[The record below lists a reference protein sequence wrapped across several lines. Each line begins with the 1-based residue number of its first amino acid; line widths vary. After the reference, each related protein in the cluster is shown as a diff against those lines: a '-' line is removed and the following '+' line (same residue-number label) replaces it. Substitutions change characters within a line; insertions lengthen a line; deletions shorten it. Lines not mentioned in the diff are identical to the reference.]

1 MFLINQIF
9 VILILIIDFWLGI
22 WVYLINPKNRI
33 NQLFSLMMAS
43 IFLWVFSGWSF
54 DFFSYNEKI
63 SLFFVKLRFEAV
75 VVFAIS
81 AYLFSLFFPRK
92 EKNYPIL
99 TSAVFLWGIINFFI
113 SIFSDLV
120 IRGIQVKE
128 WGVNIIFGK
137 GSLFFF
143 GGMVLLTFLI
153 LYILFKKYYIIS
165 KEEKL
170 QIQYFLIGVL
180 IFVAGNLIFN
190 VFQPIFFENY
200 KYYQLGDYSSIF
212 LLGFTAYAILNK
224 KLFGIRV
231 VLTQILVSLMGIV
244 LAIVPF
250 FMPSTALKIGAAI
263 VFAVYCFIGYLL
275 IKSSL
280 REINAKELLEQKVQE
295 RTKDLQL
302 SKEELEQS
310 KKIAE
315 ERAAELEKWYK
326 LTIGREVRMAELKEK
341 IKEMEEKTK

>member
-1 MFLINQIF
+1 LAF
-9 VILILIIDFWLGI
+9 
-22 WVYLINPKNRI
+22 WVYSANRKAKINRI
-33 NQLFSLMMAS
+33 FFVFTLSLV
-43 IFLWVFSGWSF
+43 LWTSF
-54 DFFSYNEKI
+54 P
-63 SLFFVKLRFEAV
+63 LFFNSSAISKNSALWLIRLAYGTTALWLISFYFFV
-75 VVFAIS
+75 VYFPREGKRQPFLDKIVCLAGTVLFAIS
-81 AYLFSLFFPRK
+81 SFTNLH
-92 EKNYPIL
+92 
-99 TSAVFLWGIINFFI
+99 
-113 SIFSDLV
+113 
-120 IRGIQVKE
+120 VKDVEARE
-128 WGVNIIFGK
+128 WGNGPIFGPAK
-137 GSLFFF
+137 IFYFGIVFFF
-143 GGMVLLTFLI
+143 CLLFVWII
-153 LYILFKKYYIIS
+153 LKKYPDLS
-165 KEEKL
+165 KEEKNK
-170 QIQYFLIGVL
+170 IQYVSIGL
-180 IFVAGNLIFN
+180 SIFILLNVIFN
-190 VFQPIFFENY
+190 VLLPLGFGEL
-200 KYYQLGDYSSIF
+200 KYYPLGNYSTIF
-212 LLGFTAYAILNK
+212 LLGFTAFAIAK
-224 KLFGIRV
+224 KELFGIRV